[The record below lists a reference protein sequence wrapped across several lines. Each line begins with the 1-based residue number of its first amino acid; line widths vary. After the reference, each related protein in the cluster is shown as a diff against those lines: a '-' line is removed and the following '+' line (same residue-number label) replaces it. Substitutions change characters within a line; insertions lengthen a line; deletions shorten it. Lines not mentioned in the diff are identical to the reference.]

1 MNCKEVRNTL
11 LNKHAKIKELEI
23 TCLNISQDIKTFVLK
38 QVEEMKS
45 GIIYGAKPSKN
56 IEYYLKLKN
65 ILKMFQI
72 YY

>member
-45 GIIYGAKPSKN
+45 GIS
-56 IEYYLKLKN
+56 
-65 ILKMFQI
+65 
-72 YY
+72 